1 MYMKDDTEEDVD
13 DDACNKQ
20 QGHSG
25 YHDDDK
31 GDNQCTVIE
40 HTILQC
46 KNVLQC
52 KRSNRIKISDSTTRL
67 GCLSA

>member
-1 MYMKDDTEEDVD
+1 MYCNKAESVTMYMKDDTEEDVD

-31 GDNQCTVIE
+31 GDNQCTVIK
-40 HTILQC
+40 QR
-46 KNVLQC
+46 VLQC
-52 KRSNRIKISDSTTRL
+52 IWKMTQRKM
-67 GCLSA
+67 